1 MIDKF
6 KAAFREEAFELLTQL
21 EDTLLEL
28 ESQPRNGELIN
39 AAFRAI
45 HTVKGSSAMF
55 GFDTIS
61 KFTHEIESAFD
72 QCRNGTLPVT
82 KDFIGLTLKA
92 RDQLRSLLDYDEP
105 PPQELVEA
113 GEAIL
118 VRYREY
124 LAGGHRAGEH
134 PARPGPA
141 ALAGQKAQ
149 ASPAPAEVQAAPAG
163 PAVPQGQPARPA
175 EPAPGAPPSPAV
187 PEGLGPSHATWRIFF
202 KPKPDIFHD
211 GTRVLNL
218 VEELAGLGEAAIY
231 AHTEAIPALGELETD
246 VSYCCW
252 DVILTTS
259 KTENDIKDVF
269 IFVED
274 RAELR
279 IERIASEALDEE
291 GRAKRLGDILIERGL
306 VSRSDLRVALGSQ
319 RKLGEVLVEQKIVSK
334 PEVDSALIEQEH
346 LKKVQDKAEASAGS
360 IRVASDKLDAL
371 VDLVGELV
379 TLQARLAQT
388 SLELRDPSLASI
400 SEQFERLISQLRD
413 NTMSIRMLPIGST
426 FNKFRRV
433 VRDLSIELGKEVELV
448 TEGADTELDKTVI
461 EKLGDPL
468 VHIIRNSLDHGVEGP
483 EERVAKGKPRQG
495 TVVLSARHSGAYVL
509 IQVSDDGKGL
519 DKEAIYQK
527 AIDRGLLF
535 PGQEIADADLFMLVF
550 APGFSTAKAVT
561 TVSGRGV
568 GMDVVKREIDSL
580 GGIVSLSTDPGK
592 GLTVTLK
599 IPLTLAIIEGLLVRI
614 EKEFYV
620 VPLSSVDGCIEI
632 SREELDALGERRI
645 LSYRDDLVPYI
656 SLRETFDSPGEE
668 PAIEQLVIVNSQ
680 DSRVG
685 FIVDQ
690 VVGDYQTVIK
700 PLGRMFRDVE
710 GLSGATILGD
720 GTVALILDVNRL
732 AFAVQRDTGKRPLKV
747 GER

>member
-6 KAAFREEAFELLTQL
+6 KAAFREEAYELLSQL

-55 GFDTIS
+55 GFETIS
-61 KFTHEIESAFD
+61 KFTHEIESALD
-72 QCRNGTLPVT
+72 QCRNGSLPIT

-92 RDQLRSLLDYDEP
+92 RDHLKLLLEYDEP
-105 PPQELVEA
+105 VPADLVA
-113 GEAIL
+113 SGETL
-118 VRYREY
+118 LERYREY
-124 LAGGHRAGEH
+124 LGVSHGGH
-134 PARPGPA
+134 PQPA
-141 ALAGQKAQ
+141 AASSAPQSSGGAAPQKATV
-149 ASPAPAEVQAAPAG
+149 STAAPA
-163 PAVPQGQPARPA
+163 AVDSPK
-175 EPAPGAPPSPAV
+175 PS
-187 PEGLGPSHATWRIFF
+187 SFRIYF
-202 KPKPDIFHD
+202 KPKADIFMD
-211 GTRVLNL
+211 GTKVLNL
-218 VEELAGLGEAAIY
+218 MEELSGLGEAAIY
-231 AHTEAIPALGELETD
+231 AHTEGLPDLAGLTPE
-246 VSYCCW
+246 SCYCFW
-252 DVILTTS
+252 DVILTS
-259 KTENDIKDVF
+259 VKSENDIRDVF

-274 RAELR
+274 HAEIR
-279 IERIASEALDEE
+279 IERISDNGLDEE
-291 GRAKRLGDILIERGL
+291 GRAKRLGEILIERGL
-306 VSRSDLRVALGSQ
+306 VTKADLREALGSQ
-319 RKLGEVLVEQKIVSK
+319 KKLGEVLVENKVLSK
-334 PEVDSALIEQEH
+334 PEVDSALVEQEH
-346 LKKVQDKAEASAGS
+346 LKKVQDGKSEANVGS

-379 TLQARLAQT
+379 TLQARLSQT
-388 SLELRDPSLASI
+388 SLDLKDTSLASI

-433 VRDLSIELGKEVELV
+433 VRDLSIELGKEAELV
-448 TEGADTELDKTVI
+448 TEGAETELDKTVI

-468 VHIIRNSLDHGVEGP
+468 VHIIRNSLDHGLEKP
-483 EERVAKGKPRQG
+483 EERALLGKPRKG
-495 TVVLSARHSGAYVL
+495 TILLSARHSGAYVL

-519 DKEAIYQK
+519 DRDAIYQK
-527 AIDRGLLF
+527 GLEKGLLV
-535 PGQEIADADLFMLVF
+535 PGQEIADSDLFLLIF
-550 APGFSTAKAVT
+550 APGFSTAKVVT

-580 GGIVSLSTDPGK
+580 GGIVSLNSEKGK
-592 GLTVTLK
+592 GLTTTLK

-614 EKEFYV
+614 ESEYYV
-620 VPLSSVDGCIEI
+620 IPLSSVDGCIEI
-632 SREELDALGERRI
+632 KKSELSELGDRSI
-645 LSYRDDLVPYI
+645 ISYRDELVPFI
-656 SLRETFDSPGEE
+656 SLRKVFETPGEE
-668 PAIEQLVIVNSQ
+668 PEIEQIVIANSQ
-680 DSRVG
+680 DARVG
-685 FIVDQ
+685 FVVDQ

-732 AFAVQRDTGKRPLKV
+732 AFAVQRESSRKAVHG

>member
-105 PPQELVEA
+105 PPQELIEG
-113 GEAIL
+113 GELIL

-124 LAGGHRAGEH
+124 LSGGHKASEAH
-134 PARPGPA
+134 APASP
-141 ALAGQKAQ
+141 KAQ
-149 ASPAPAEVQAAPAG
+149 ASQDKPEVRAAPDPQGHAGSQEQAARVVDISSGAPA
-163 PAVPQGQPARPA
+163 
-175 EPAPGAPPSPAV
+175 SPAASD
-187 PEGLGPSHATWRIFF
+187 GLGASPSTWRIFF

-231 AHTEAIPALGELETD
+231 AHTEAIPALAELQSD
-246 VSYCCW
+246 LSYCCW

-291 GRAKRLGDILIERGL
+291 GRAKRLGEILIERGL
-306 VSRSDLRVALGSQ
+306 VSRSDLKEALGSQ
-319 RKLGEVLVEQKIVSK
+319 RKLGEVLVEKKIVSR
-334 PEVDSALIEQEH
+334 PEVESALIEQEH
-346 LKKVQDKAEASAGS
+346 LKKVQDKAESSAGS

-468 VHIIRNSLDHGVEGP
+468 VHIIRNSLDHGIEGP
-483 EERVAKGKPRQG
+483 EERLAKGKPARGRWSSRPG
-495 TVVLSARHSGAYVL
+495 TRGPMSSSRCPTTARA
-509 IQVSDDGKGL
+509 
-519 DKEAIYQK
+519 
-527 AIDRGLLF
+527 
-535 PGQEIADADLFMLVF
+535 
-550 APGFSTAKAVT
+550 ST
-561 TVSGRGV
+561 R
-568 GMDVVKREIDSL
+568 MP
-580 GGIVSLSTDPGK
+580 ST
-592 GLTVTLK
+592 
-599 IPLTLAIIEGLLVRI
+599 
-614 EKEFYV
+614 
-620 VPLSSVDGCIEI
+620 
-632 SREELDALGERRI
+632 RR
-645 LSYRDDLVPYI
+645 P
-656 SLRETFDSPGEE
+656 
-668 PAIEQLVIVNSQ
+668 
-680 DSRVG
+680 
-685 FIVDQ
+685 
-690 VVGDYQTVIK
+690 
-700 PLGRMFRDVE
+700 
-710 GLSGATILGD
+710 
-720 GTVALILDVNRL
+720 
-732 AFAVQRDTGKRPLKV
+732 
-747 GER
+747 